1 MRFILACLT
10 ISIVLIWL
18 IVRHLDRLADIQWG
32 ILP

>member
-10 ISIVLIWL
+10 ISGVMAFLIL
-18 IVRHLDRLADIQWG
+18 RLLDRLADVTWG